1 MIAQNPCFVQLGA
14 GHQRPYVILALM
26 ARRRKVAFVTI
37 GQSPRVD
44 LVPEMLERIGP
55 GIEPVEVGALD
66 DLGPGAIAGL
76 APGAGDQALV
86 SRLRDGRE
94 VTIGKAWTQRRLV
107 EIMADLDRRDFDLI
121 VLLCTGHFEGVGA
134 RTLLVEAQRVVD
146 HTVDALAEDGR
157 SVGVMVP
164 LARQIDEFHLR
175 AIEASA
181 RSSDDLTSC
190 CRSHGETSVT
200 MAHAS
205 PYSDGR
211 FEDAARELAK
221 TDLVVMH
228 CMGYSEAMRRR
239 VAAVTDKPVLLARRL
254 VANTVAE
261 LIA

>member
-1 MIAQNPCFVQLGA
+1 
-14 GHQRPYVILALM
+14 M
-26 ARRRKVAFVTI
+26 ARRKKVALVTI

-44 LVPEMLERIGP
+44 LVPEMLERIGR

-66 DLGPGAIAGL
+66 DLSPEAIARL
-76 APGAGDQALV
+76 APGVGDQALV

-107 EIMADLDRRDFDLI
+107 EIMDDLDRRDLDLV
-121 VLLCTGHFEGVGA
+121 VLLCTGHFDGVRS
-134 RTLLVEAQRVVD
+134 RTLMVEAQRIVD
-146 HTVDALAEDGR
+146 HTVEALAEDGR

-175 AIEASA
+175 AVEASA
-181 RSSDDLTSC
+181 RSSDDLTSGRHT
-190 CRSHGETSVT
+190 RSHGATSIT

-221 TDLVVMH
+221 TDLIVMH
-228 CMGYSEAMRRR
+228 CIGYSEAMRRR
-239 VAAVTDKPVLLARRL
+239 VAAVSDKPVLLARRL

-261 LIA
+261 LTA